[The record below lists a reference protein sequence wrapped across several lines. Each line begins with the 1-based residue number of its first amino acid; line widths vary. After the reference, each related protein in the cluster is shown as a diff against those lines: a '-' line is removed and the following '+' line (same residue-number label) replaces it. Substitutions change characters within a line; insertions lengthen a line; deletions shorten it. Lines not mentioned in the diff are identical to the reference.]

1 MPTDFDVVIVGAGA
15 GGGVAAWVLASRGL
29 SVCLIE
35 KGRNLHPT
43 LAADVLEGSLLGNDE
58 LRRRRYFGFHDPL
71 IEPRVYQPGDAAAP
85 QTREIQGLGVAVGG
99 GTIQYDGDSPRVQAI
114 DLQRL
119 TKLGPVEG
127 ADVVDWPITYDDLA
141 PYYDVAEA
149 LIGVQGLAGGD
160 PFAEKRNPYPMPPGY
175 PAKSGVILAK
185 GAQALGYHP
194 HPMPMAINSIFYRG
208 RAACVNCGFCLVGCP
223 VNAKGSTAVTAV
235 REAMRTGKVTLLTET
250 CVAKVLTDPG
260 KSHATGVEVIDPTGA
275 KGTVTGK
282 KLILAANAIE
292 TPRLLLDSEIGNSSG
307 LLGRY
312 LMFHIVFA
320 TIGMFPDEID
330 GYRGRPI
337 THAMADFTQPD
348 AQGFRGGYVELG
360 GQLHPLEEGTS
371 YPWPLHDSLMVDG
384 SWRRKIASVSMI
396 GEDLPV
402 LANRV
407 VLDDEV
413 RDVYGRA
420 APRIVYA
427 RHPKDQAMV
436 DHYFPKLKE
445 IAVKSG
451 AIQTRDV
458 DFVDQDGRPE
468 SKHLLGTARMGTD
481 PKKSVADPWGRLH
494 DLDNV
499 WICDG
504 SIWPTSTAF
513 NPTLTQQALAWRTAA
528 YIADP
533 GSVRP

>member
-1 MPTDFDVVIVGAGA
+1 
-15 GGGVAAWVLASRGL
+15 
-29 SVCLIE
+29 
-35 KGRNLHPT
+35 
-43 LAADVLEGSLLGNDE
+43 
-58 LRRRRYFGFHDPL
+58 
-71 IEPRVYQPGDAAAP
+71 
-85 QTREIQGLGVAVGG
+85 
-99 GTIQYDGDSPRVQAI
+99 
-114 DLQRL
+114 
-119 TKLGPVEG
+119 
-127 ADVVDWPITYDDLA
+127 
-141 PYYDVAEA
+141 
-149 LIGVQGLAGGD
+149 
-160 PFAEKRNPYPMPPGY
+160 
-175 PAKSGVILAK
+175 
-185 GAQALGYHP
+185 
-194 HPMPMAINSIFYRG
+194 
-208 RAACVNCGFCLVGCP
+208 

-250 CVAKVLTDPG
+250 CVAKVLTDVG